1 VTTAS
6 ATTTLNVAVER
17 IVREFDP
24 VRIVLFGSRAR
35 NEGRPDSD
43 FDLLVVLDEVTDK
56 RAQSQAISRALH
68 GLGLA
73 KDVVVTDRA
82 EVTKRGH
89 IGGTVLRP
97 ALREGVTLY
106 RRSTMATAR
115 EESFQWLRYALEDLA
130 VARLQAADAGSPPRH
145 ACFNAQ
151 QAAEK
156 ALKAA
161 LVLLDFD
168 VPKSH
173 NLDALRDALPGGWR
187 VQSEFPDLEAL
198 TDWIAVGRYP
208 GAWPEATRADA
219 TAAVELGARIVE
231 SVVSDFRA
239 RGVPVPTL

>member
-1 VTTAS
+1 MIAPATA
-6 ATTTLNVAVER
+6 AALDEAVER
-17 IVREFDP
+17 IVRQFDP
-24 VRIVLFGSRAR
+24 IRIVLFGSRAR
-35 NEGRPDSD
+35 GDEREDSD
-43 FDLLVVLDEVTDK
+43 ADLLVVLPRITDK
-56 RAQSQAISRALH
+56 RVQAHAISEALR
-68 GLGLA
+68 GLALA
-73 KDVVVTDRA
+73 KDIVVTDPA
-82 EVTKRGH
+82 EMAEYGH
-89 IGGTVLRP
+89 VGGTILRP

-106 RRSTMATAR
+106 RRSNMTTAR

-130 VARLQAADAGSPPRH
+130 VARLQAADAAAPPRH
-145 ACFNAQ
+145 PCFNAQ

-187 VQSEFPDLEAL
+187 VQSEFPDLQSL

-208 GAWPEATRADA
+208 GAWPEATAADA
-219 TAAVELGARIVE
+219 KLAVSTATAVVD
-231 SVVSDFRA
+231 SVVSDFRS